1 MNTTRTT
8 REYLGLFFKGVMMG
22 AADVVPGVSGGTI
35 AFITG
40 IYEELINTIKSFN
53 LGAVRVLFQRGPVA
67 FWKQVNGSFLL
78 VLLAGIITSIVTI
91 AGAVLF
97 LLAHYPILLWAFFF
111 GLILASVWL
120 VMSHIERWDMNL
132 ISSFIIGSI
141 VAYIITSIAPVS
153 VEPTALMVF
162 LSGAVAICAMI
173 LPGISGSFIL
183 LLLGMYAHILAAV
196 KGADFQ
202 LIGLFVAGCV
212 VGIMS
217 FSRLLSWM
225 FSHHRQVTLALLAG
239 FMFGSLNKVW
249 PWKYT
254 LSYSIN
260 RHGEQ
265 VPLLQDN
272 VLPWNFE
279 SITGQSAFMFW
290 ALGLTLMGIVIVVAM
305 ERYQAAKE

>member
-8 REYLGLFFKGVMMG
+8 REYLGLFFKGAMMG

-40 IYEELINTIKSFN
+40 IYEELINTIKGFN
-53 LGAVRVLFQRGPVA
+53 PAALKVLFKQGPAA
-67 FWKQVNGSFLL
+67 FWRQVNGSFLL
-78 VLLAGIITSIVTI
+78 VLLAGIVTSIATI
-91 AGAVLF
+91 AGGVLF
-97 LLAHYPILLWAFFF
+97 LLSNYPILLWSFFF

-120 VMSHIERWDMNL
+120 VMSHIEKWDMNL
-132 ISSFIIGSI
+132 VSSFIIGSI
-141 VAYIITSIAPVS
+141 IAYWVTSIAPVS
-153 VEPTALMVF
+153 VEPTAMMVF
-162 LSGAVAICAMI
+162 ISGAIAICAMI

-196 KGADFQ
+196 KGVDLE
-202 LIGLFVAGCV
+202 LIGLFMLGCI

-217 FSRLLSWM
+217 FSRVLSWM
-225 FSHHRQVTLALLAG
+225 FSHHHQVTLALLAG
-239 FMFGSLNKVW
+239 FMLGSLNKVW

-254 LSYSIN
+254 LSYTIN

-272 VLPWNFE
+272 LLPWHFE
-279 SITGQSAFMFW
+279 SITGQPSFLLWAF
-290 ALGLTLMGIVIVVAM
+290 GLTLVGVAIVVVM
-305 ERYQAAKE
+305 ERFQAAKE